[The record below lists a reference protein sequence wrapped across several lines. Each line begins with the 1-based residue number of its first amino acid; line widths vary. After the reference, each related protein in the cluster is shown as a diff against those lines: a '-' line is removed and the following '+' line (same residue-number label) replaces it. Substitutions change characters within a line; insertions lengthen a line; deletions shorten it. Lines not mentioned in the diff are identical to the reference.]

1 MAAGQGSRRLHP
13 SRADAP
19 RQQAHHRA
27 TGHIN
32 QVINLRRELLEIG
45 KNKMA
50 KKGGRARANPPP
62 ALTRVE
68 QEDPDSSD
76 EELYRLMEQGSRGQ

>member
-1 MAAGQGSRRLHP
+1 MAEAQRLPPRSTVCRERRPLP
-13 SRADAP
+13 TIDVEVVEG
-19 RQQAHHRA
+19 
-27 TGHIN
+27 T
-32 QVINLRRELLEIG
+32 LELLEIG